1 MGIQERKEREKQL
14 RWQLIQNAAKE
25 LFIVKGFNS
34 TTMEDIAQ
42 KAELSVATIYQ
53 YFKNKEEL
61 YSSLNLFALQ
71 YLFDEIE
78 KIYKNN
84 KLSVEKKVIGFKEAM
99 YKTYKREPLILRNI
113 LHAQL
118 EDTLT
123 KINSELIDKLNNLSQ
138 RIMNMVSDVY
148 EEGVLQKKF
157 RNGHGMAH
165 ADILWAI
172 FTGLVM
178 WEESKKKQNPKKDF
192 LKPTLDRAFD
202 VFCWG
207 IKRR

>member
-14 RWQLIQNAAKE
+14 RWELIQNAAKE

-71 YLFDEIE
+71 CLFDEIE

-138 RIMNMVSDVY
+138 KIMNMVSDVY

-178 WEESKKKQNPKKDF
+178 WEESKKKQNPKKNF